1 MCSWPL
7 SWKVLGASKRYPLP
21 KRLIASG
28 RLFAGAT
35 PVSVTKSWSWAMD
48 SLAGSK
54 GTTSMRAAAAAQR
67 VRLCF
72 IEQLGDKPNSE
83 NKDKK
88 CLEILIDE
96 LTGNV
101 GNRTKVDP
109 SEKVVDH
116 VLLLLFLFVVGVF
129 CWGS

>member
-1 MCSWPL
+1 MRPL
-7 SWKVLGASKRYPLP
+7 LRRSGYGFASSSSL
-21 KRLIASG
+21 
-28 RLFAGAT
+28 
-35 PVSVTKSWSWAMD
+35 VT
-48 SLAGSK
+48 
-54 GTTSMRAAAAAQR
+54 
-67 VRLCF
+67 
-72 IEQLGDKPNSE
+72 KPNSE

-101 GNRTKVDP
+101 GNRAKVDP

-116 VLLLLFLFVVGVF
+116 VQLLLFLFVVGVF